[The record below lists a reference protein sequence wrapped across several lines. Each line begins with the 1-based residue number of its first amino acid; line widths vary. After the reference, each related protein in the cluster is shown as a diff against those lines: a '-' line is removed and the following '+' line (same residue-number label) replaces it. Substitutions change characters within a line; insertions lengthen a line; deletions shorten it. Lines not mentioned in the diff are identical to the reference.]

1 MDPRVGAGFY
11 QPVGDG
17 IGENSELSSLKGA
30 LTSKWEYPLTKNKV
44 SELAARIRQAE
55 NEVKVLVE
63 GYPDSEEEH
72 EASATQ
78 NGNRDVELNAQDMDL
93 GSDDDGDSDIH
104 SIDALEEKWNELEV
118 RIFVFFLRY

>member
-1 MDPRVGAGFY
+1 
-11 QPVGDG
+11 
-17 IGENSELSSLKGA
+17 
-30 LTSKWEYPLTKNKV
+30 
-44 SELAARIRQAE
+44 
-55 NEVKVLVE
+55 VLVE

-78 NGNRDVELNAQDMDL
+78 NGNHDVELNAQDMDL

-118 RIFVFFLRY
+118 RRFMFFPQILTRHVGNGRYPCCRCT